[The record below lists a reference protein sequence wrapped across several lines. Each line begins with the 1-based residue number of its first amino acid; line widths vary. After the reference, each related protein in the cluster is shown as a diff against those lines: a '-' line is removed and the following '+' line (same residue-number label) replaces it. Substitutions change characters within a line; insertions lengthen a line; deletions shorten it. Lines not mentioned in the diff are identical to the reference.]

1 MVFDPRERPE
11 YLPDWWPW
19 LPDLLPDWSPLSPE
33 FNPEDWIP
41 GKPSWWPD
49 WLPWSP
55 DYIPT
60 PPILLPWN
68 IPGKPD
74 WWPDWLPWTPD
85 YLPGGPSDILPDEPS
100 WWPDWLPWNPFNI
113 KLPENVRTQ
122 YSRAETTV
130 YLQALSVQRALYSHR
145 IASRLKSG
153 PVITR
158 NLISNPYPKPPKK

>member
-19 LPDLLPDWSPLSPE
+19 LPDLLPDWWPLSPE

-41 GKPSWWPD
+41 GK
-49 WLPWSP
+49 
-55 DYIPT
+55 
-60 PPILLPWN
+60 
-68 IPGKPD
+68 
-74 WWPDWLPWTPD
+74 
-85 YLPGGPSDILPDEPS
+85 PS